1 MSKLLLIAI
10 IAIAGIGIATGVI
23 EVKINS
29 EKLSAIPAIVQDF
42 ITSKDLLAQGE
53 YYITS
58 WKRKAE
64 VAMANSDD
72 KKFDLYVAYVQTDTE
87 KLKDAF
93 DKNAAPGS
101 IIVRTKLLNES
112 VALAKEGVENISE
125 EAIASTRD
133 AWVKTL
139 ADANTQLQRL
149 SALAGEYKQYQEQLE
164 DLAPSPAEAPSP
176 SPEATPEIPLKF

>member
-10 IAIAGIGIATGVI
+10 IAIAGIGIATGAI

-72 KKFDLYVAYVQTDTE
+72 KKFDLYVKYVEIDTE
-87 KLKDAF
+87 KLQKALDS
-93 DKNAAPGS
+93 NAAPGS
-101 IIVRTKLLNES
+101 VIVRTKLLNES
-112 VALAKEGVENISE
+112 VDLAKKGVEDISE

-133 AWVKTL
+133 SWLKTL

-164 DLAPSPAEAPSP
+164 DLAPNPAEAPSP